1 VPQATIQFSACWGS
15 KPKFP
20 GTKCSGCQEGPKR
33 KVICGTGV
41 DKDGNP
47 VSQRGESCE
56 WGGWIVHDTTS
67 SFKEILEMIDVN
79 KVKETFSRRFLSSVQ
94 VHDECR
100 VCGVK
105 KADCLAGRFNCC
117 SGQVVV
123 GWNGPPIP
131 EFLNSL
137 PLNDTNFL
145 QRIILWINEKWEK
158 TVELVNKSVGECKDE
173 IEELD
178 KRFAIQESEVYQCT
192 NFSKNIFPGV
202 VDSRFELLS
211 KELDI
216 TKTQLA
222 STTSDYKSLQKQM
235 DNQQQEIETLKQMF
249 NTLSLSQS
257 KQVPHS
263 RCSTGLGFEHTVM
276 GFESYNPFD

>member
-1 VPQATIQFSACWGS
+1 MSSSTNA
-15 KPKFP
+15 PK
-20 GTKCSGCQEGPKR
+20 
-33 KVICGTGV
+33 
-41 DKDGNP
+41 
-47 VSQRGESCE
+47 
-56 WGGWIVHDTTS
+56 
-67 SFKEILEMIDVN
+67 M
-79 KVKETFSRRFLSSVQ
+79 
-94 VHDECR
+94 
-100 VCGVK
+100 
-105 KADCLAGRFNCC
+105 
-117 SGQVVV
+117 
-123 GWNGPPIP
+123 
-131 EFLNSL
+131 
-137 PLNDTNFL
+137 PLKHAYNFL
-145 QRIILWINEKWEK
+145 QADMALREDIK
-158 TVELVNKSVGECKDE
+158 TAHPEWDGKQLLSHIASRWRTMSPEERKPYEDQAAEYKANFTPPSPKEADTAENKADEDERRDLAREIDSARQNIVELVNKSVGECKDE

-216 TKTQLA
+216 TKTKLA